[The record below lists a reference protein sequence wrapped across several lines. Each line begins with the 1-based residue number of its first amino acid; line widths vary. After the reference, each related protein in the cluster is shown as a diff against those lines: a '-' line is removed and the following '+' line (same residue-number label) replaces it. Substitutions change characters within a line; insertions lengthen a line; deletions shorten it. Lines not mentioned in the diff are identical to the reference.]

1 MSTSS
6 DTINH
11 AEIMAVSIT
20 CNGVAYDITGSML
33 EINLYESI
41 EAISVMGDINF
52 LDTHR
57 LYETIHGGES
67 VNVRLMICERAY
79 DLGFIAYAVEG
90 KSLDDR
96 GGLVQLKVAENHY
109 IKNSI
114 TTASGMY
121 DDNCSIIM
129 NKLLNNIGVSSIITE
144 NTKQNKKLSIP
155 HMKPF
160 EAIEL
165 IRSQSSSPTGNKM
178 FVYGTLA
185 HGVIIDSFDEMS
197 KRPQISGK
205 FRYGVGESP
214 ENPDDIMQS
223 LDIQSRT
230 IHTVDIVDNVD
241 TLAMVKDGFFGLR
254 SNTIDMFNKS
264 MVTTDFGAGNGVVE
278 KENTP
283 RVNSVTNSSVSSLGW
298 DMGDDR
304 YERAK
309 SHSAF
314 SLLNMVV
321 SPYKFRSLKTIG
333 HTIEVLF
340 PNNIHN
346 GNGEN
351 TFDTKRS
358 GLYVITHS
366 RLSITPGKATYT
378 MNAVSKV
385 SNNV

>member
-1 MSTSS
+1 MKIEEKIKNKYLYKSGFNFFKLFYFVYQYLKTKKILKQRVFYSNWGL
-6 DTINH
+6 DMLADDFFKNKK
-11 AEIMAVSIT
+11 
-20 CNGVAYDITGSML
+20 NGIYIDVGSHQP
-33 EINLYESI
+33 
-41 EAISVMGDINF
+41 F
-52 LDTHR
+52 LNNNTYR
-57 LYETIHGGES
+57 LYKRGWTGI
-67 VNVRLMICERAY
+67 NI
-79 DLGFIAYAVEG
+79 DLDF
-90 KSLDDR
+90 
-96 GGLVQLKVAENHY
+96 
-109 IKNSI
+109 
-114 TTASGMY
+114 
-121 DDNCSIIM
+121 
-129 NKLLNNIGVSSIITE
+129 
-144 NTKQNKKLSIP
+144 
-155 HMKPF
+155 
-160 EAIEL
+160 
-165 IRSQSSSPTGNKM
+165 
-178 FVYGTLA
+178 
-185 HGVIIDSFDEMS
+185 
-197 KRPQISGK
+197 
-205 FRYGVGESP
+205 
-214 ENPDDIMQS
+214 
-223 LDIQSRT
+223 
-230 IHTVDIVDNVD
+230 
-241 TLAMVKDGFFGLR
+241 
-254 SNTIDMFNKS
+254 NTIDMFNKS

-298 DMGDDR
+298 EMGDDR